1 MSNEEENESNLC
13 KPLFFKYITFFII
26 FIKFNI
32 KLLQSVNS
40 VKTGRIELE
49 YVRKRFIPKSLAT

>member
-1 MSNEEENESNLC
+1 MSNEEEHKCNLC
-13 KPLFFKYITFFII
+13 KPLFFKYITFFIT

-40 VKTGRIELE
+40 VKMGWIELE
-49 YVRKRFIPKSLAT
+49 YVRKRFIPRSLAT